1 MPATST
7 EPLDCTVDQ
16 FLRQHPGGRRL
27 LESMGLDLPAAEEA
41 DDPIAAYL
49 TLRSRLQQCGA
60 DPEAF
65 LRLLCTQQNDPDAA
79 QPPLWIEA
87 NVPCALKAPLEIALE
102 QAGAACGNG
111 DVPPR
116 IVVQSENASAITSQG
131 ATLES
136 PDAMPDLT
144 MAAGY
149 NTLLDHAFLHRLA
162 TAEHFAARA
171 RPAVNAALA
180 PYGFADPLGIYRV
193 IGVNIFV
200 FVVDPA
206 LARGRAAPD
215 SWEALLTPAFSRDV
229 AVCGMGDRVSGSL
242 MLHVQARFG
251 DDAVRELGRNVRSG
265 MHPSQVIKHLG
276 TGHPS
281 SPAVAVMPWFFARLA
296 DIRRPATVVWPRDGA
311 MAMPFFQLV
320 KRGGPA
326 SLDRFAAHL
335 EGPEVGRV
343 CSGAFFPSLHPD
355 VPCPL
360 PQEASLAWLGWDYIR
375 QNDLAALRRRASDL
389 YEAGRGE
396 APA

>member
-1 MPATST
+1 MPATT
-7 EPLDCTVDQ
+7 TPPLDCTVDQ
-16 FLRQHPGGRRL
+16 FLQQHPGGRRL

-65 LRLLCTQQNDPDAA
+65 LRLFCAQQNDPDAA
-79 QPPLWIEA
+79 HAPLWIEA
-87 NVPCALKAPLEIALE
+87 NVPCALKAPLEIALG
-102 QAGAACGNG
+102 QAGEVCGNG
-111 DVPPR
+111 GVPPR

-162 TAEHFAARA
+162 TPEHFAARV

-215 SWEALLTPAFSRDV
+215 SWEALLAPAFSRDV

-251 DDAVRELGRNVRSG
+251 EDAVRGLGRNVRSG

-320 KRGGPA
+320 KRGGPE

>member
-200 FVVDPA
+200 FIVDPA

-320 KRGGPA
+320 KRGGPE

-360 PQEASLAWLGWDYIR
+360 PYTAHLSWLGWDYLR
-375 QNDLAALRRRASDL
+375 QNDLAVLRRRASDL
-389 YEAGRGE
+389 FEAGRGE